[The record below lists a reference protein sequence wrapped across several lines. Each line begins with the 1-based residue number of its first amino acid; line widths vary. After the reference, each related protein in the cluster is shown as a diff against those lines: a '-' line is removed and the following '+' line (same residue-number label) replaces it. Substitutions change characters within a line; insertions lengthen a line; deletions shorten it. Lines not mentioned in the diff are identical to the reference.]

1 MTDEI
6 KGSLIGAGAGALST
20 GGNII
25 STLLAN
31 KANRS
36 LAEYSYDQQ
45 KQMIREQ
52 NEYNSPKS
60 QMERYLE
67 AGLNPNLIYGDGS
80 SMSGNQQGIAKYEA
94 PTMLAPRLS
103 PSEDLAR
110 FAQIAI
116 NQAMSKADL
125 DLKHQQFENLKE
137 QQFAIRAQRHAQ
149 DIDNMYKSVL
159 YGFDPGL
166 VKQVGDEDLVK
177 NSLGYHR
184 QASELQTVEAL
195 TALREA
201 NKAYYNVQESIGNLK
216 RDQLDYYNK
225 NIQPLMKEIMEKR
238 SEGLDYSNEIN
249 RLQMNFFKA
258 DKIMGY
264 THQTLNDIA
273 SFIKL
278 FLPGGAV
285 GSLPSGHM
293 NTPYSPGAGWP
304 SGNNFPSESYIP
316 GL

>member
-1 MTDEI
+1 MDPTTL
-6 KGSLIGAGAGALST
+6 GAVLGAGAGALST

-25 STLLAN
+25 STILTN

-36 LAEYSYDQQ
+36 LAEYSYEQQ

-52 NEYNSPKS
+52 NEYNSPKA
-60 QMERYLE
+60 QMERYQE

-94 PTMLAPRLS
+94 PTMVAPRLS

-125 DLKHQQFENLKE
+125 DIKHQQFENLKE
-137 QQFAIRAQRHAQ
+137 QQFAIRASRHAQ
-149 DIDNMYKSVL
+149 DIQNMYNSVI

-166 VKQVGDEDLVK
+166 VAQIGDKESVR
-177 NSLGYHR
+177 NSLGFHR
-184 QASELQTVEAL
+184 ADSELKSVQAL
-195 TALREA
+195 TDLRTA
-201 NKAYYNVQESIGNLK
+201 NKAYYEVQKSIGELTY
-216 RDQLDYYNK
+216 DQKKFYND

-238 SEGLDYSNEIN
+238 SEGLDYTNEVL
-249 RLQMNFFKA
+249 RLQSEFFKA
-258 DKIMGY
+258 DKIFGY
-264 THQTLNDIA
+264 ANQTLGTIGN
-273 SFIKL
+273 FIKI
-278 FLPGGAV
+278 FLPGGAIGNPNS
-285 GSLPSGHM
+285 GSL
-293 NTPYSPGAGWP
+293 TRPYNPGYGW
-304 SGNNFPSESYIP
+304 PSESYVP

>member
-6 KGSLIGAGAGALST
+6 KSSLIGAGAGALST

-36 LAEYSYDQQ
+36 LAEYSYEQQ

-184 QASELQTVEAL
+184 QASELQSVEAL
-195 TALREA
+195 TSLREA
-201 NKAYYNVQESIGNLK
+201 NKAYYEVQKSIGDLTY
-216 RDQLDYYNK
+216 DQKKFYND

-238 SEGLDYSNEIN
+238 SEGMDYTNEVL
-249 RLQMNFFKA
+249 RLQSDFFKA
-258 DKIMGY
+258 DKIFGY
-264 THQTLNDIA
+264 ANQTLGTIGN
-273 SFIKL
+273 FIKM
-278 FLPGGAV
+278 FLPGGAIGNPSS
-285 GSLPSGHM
+285 GSL
-293 NTPYSPGAGWP
+293 TRPYNPGYGW
-304 SGNNFPSESYIP
+304 PSESYVP